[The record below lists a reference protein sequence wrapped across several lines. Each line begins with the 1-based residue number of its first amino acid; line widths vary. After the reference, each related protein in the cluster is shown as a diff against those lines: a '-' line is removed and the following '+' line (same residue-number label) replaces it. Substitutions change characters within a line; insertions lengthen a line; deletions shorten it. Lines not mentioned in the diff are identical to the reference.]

1 MSKNTHLLSPGGS
14 KGYKYSPQFSKMG
27 KILILCPFG
36 PFQISNIHKTHLK
49 RRLINISSK
58 LIKKQR
64 GISQYIVTRGVKT
77 PNFDQKIPQML
88 VLMQITSKFGQF
100 YNENQSYQSFQMKY
114 GSISSKLI
122 TTQQG
127 VSLYGVT
134 PGGQT
139 PQILYKNGSQI
150 LVKCK

>member
-1 MSKNTHLLSPGGS
+1 MSKNTHLLSPGGGS

-27 KILILCPFG
+27 KILILWPFG
-36 PFQISNIHKTHLK
+36 PFQTSNIHKTHLK

-58 LIKKQR
+58 LIKTS
-64 GISQYIVTRGVKT
+64 GGY
-77 PNFDQKIPQML
+77 PNIWSPGGSIFDQKIPQML
-88 VLMQITSKFGQF
+88 VLIQITSKFGQF
-100 YNENQSYQSFQMKY
+100 CNENQSYQSFQMKY

-134 PGGQT
+134 LGVKNPNFGQ
-139 PQILYKNGSQI
+139 K
-150 LVKCK
+150 

>member
-1 MSKNTHLLSPGGS
+1 VVKMSKNTHLLSPGGS

-58 LIKKQR
+58 LIKNS
-64 GISQYIVTRGVKT
+64 GGYPNIWSPGGVKT
-77 PNFDQKIPQML
+77 PIFDQKIPQML

-100 YNENQSYQSFQMKY
+100 YNEN
-114 GSISSKLI
+114 
-122 TTQQG
+122 
-127 VSLYGVT
+127 
-134 PGGQT
+134 
-139 PQILYKNGSQI
+139 
-150 LVKCK
+150 